1 MYTPTQFKITDEK
14 TINDFIQK
22 YSFATII
29 THSEAGLEA
38 THVPVLF
45 DQQKKQLSFH
55 VASGNTMAN
64 IFQADGCDVL
74 IIFQGPHGYISPRW
88 LKQPGLPTWN
98 YTSIHAYGKVQKII
112 DSNILLN
119 ELKKM
124 IHQYDNNSVFD
135 STLTEARLGGING
148 YQIKISKLQAKFK
161 LGQTLE
167 TPSIKNVIT
176 ELLSSSLAS
185 DRELGAFMQAYYN
198 H

>member
-112 DSNILLN
+112 DNNILLN

-124 IHQYDNNSVFD
+124 IDQYDNHSVFD
-135 STLTEARLGGING
+135 STLTEARLSGING

-176 ELLSSSLAS
+176 ALLSSSLAS
-185 DRELGAFMQAYYN
+185 DRELGAFMQLYYK
-198 H
+198 